1 MEYTQDNFWTKVIQ
15 GGLTN
20 VLQYRGDIRTHDGT
34 STVRQGIGNP
44 GDVLKVINTIPA
56 YEDLGAVANVFY
68 VAPDGL
74 DNTTTGR
81 GLSDSAPFKSVKY
94 ACDYIFQD
102 EATRSPATI
111 FVKTGTYKE
120 QLPIKVPADVAIV
133 GDELRSTRIE
143 PASSAFED
151 QDMFRVRNGCGIRNM
166 TLAGLKGSLGNIDT
180 FQTKRVTGGAFVA
193 LDPGDGPS
201 DQSVWIT
208 NKSTYVQ
215 NVSTF
220 GEECIGLRI
229 DGDLHNGGNKSVVAN
244 DFTQI
249 LQQGIGFWCSG
260 EGKAEL
266 VSVFTYYCHIGYL
279 CTDGGKVRA
288 TNGNNSYGDFG
299 SVAIGFDNSESPIT
313 GKVNNWSKEATI
325 SQVYNDENQLF
336 TVGYNNAGN
345 HYTSG
350 TVAIT
355 GSGQN
360 AAAKISEFRD
370 NGIMEVRVLDPGD
383 SSIAG
388 GAGYTFVNNRAQL
401 GDSLSINI
409 ANSDTQQENYYLNK
423 LLTIVEGEGRGQYG
437 YITSYD
443 WNTGGVIA
451 GTVTSS
457 TDATRIEGTY
467 TGKVGQSSNALA
479 TEPTVTITIDAT
491 GDATVTVTN
500 VGKDNLANDI
510 LWWTRCRHNVFN

>member
-1 MEYTQDNFWTKVIQ
+1 MFIKF
-15 GGLTN
+15 
-20 VLQYRGDIRTHDGT
+20 
-34 STVRQGIGNP
+34 
-44 GDVLKVINTIPA
+44 IN
-56 YEDLGAVANVFY
+56 
-68 VAPDGL
+68 
-74 DNTTTGR
+74 
-81 GLSDSAPFKSVKY
+81 LS
-94 ACDYIFQD
+94 
-102 EATRSPATI
+102 
-111 FVKTGTYKE
+111 
-120 QLPIKVPADVAIV
+120 
-133 GDELRSTRIE
+133 
-143 PASSAFED
+143 
-151 QDMFRVRNGCGIRNM
+151 
-166 TLAGLKGSLGNIDT
+166 GLKGSLGSPDGL
-180 FQTKRVTGGAFVA
+180 QTKRVTGGAFVA
-193 LDPGDGPS
+193 LDPGDGPG
-201 DQSVWIT
+201 DTSVWIT

-220 GEECIGLRI
+220 GEQCIGLRI

-299 SVAIGFDNSESPIT
+299 SVAIGFDQTESPIT
-313 GKVNNWSKEATI
+313 GKVDNYSKEATI

-345 HYTSG
+345 HYTNG
-350 TVAIT
+350 TVTIT

-360 AAAKISEFRD
+360 AAAKITEFRD

-409 ANSDTQQENYYLNK
+409 ANSDTQNETYYLNK

-443 WNTGGVIA
+443 WNTGGVIS
-451 GTVTSS
+451 GTVTSA
-457 TDATRIEGTY
+457 TDATRVEGTY
-467 TGKVGQSSNALA
+467 TGKTGTSSNGA
-479 TEPTVTITIDAT
+479 IR
-491 GDATVTVTN
+491 TN
-500 VGKDNLANDI
+500 
-510 LWWTRCRHNVFN
+510 